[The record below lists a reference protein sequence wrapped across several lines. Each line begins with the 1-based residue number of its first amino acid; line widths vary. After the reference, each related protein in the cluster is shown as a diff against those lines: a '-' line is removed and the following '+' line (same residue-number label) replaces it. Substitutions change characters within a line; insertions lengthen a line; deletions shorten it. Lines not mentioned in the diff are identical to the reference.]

1 MIKHIIN
8 TIIVYA
14 ALTIITGILY
24 PMAVTGLAQ
33 FFFPYQANGSMI
45 KINEKAIGSELI
57 GQNFSDPKYF
67 WSRPSATTPAYN
79 SAASSGSN
87 LGPLNPDLTDVVKKR
102 IELLQIADP
111 DNKTLVPI
119 DLVTTSGS
127 GLDPHVSPA
136 SAYYQLKRISKIRGI
151 DENQIQALINQSIEK
166 RQWGILGEP
175 RINVLQLNLK
185 LDELKNKVT
194 F

>member
-1 MIKHIIN
+1 MIKHLIN

-33 FFFPYQANGSMI
+33 LFFPYRANGSMI
-45 KINEKAIGSELI
+45 EINEKAIGSELI
-57 GQNFSDPKYF
+57 GQKFSDQKYF

-87 LGPLNPDLTDVVKKR
+87 LGPLNPALANTVKKR
-102 IELLQIADP
+102 LATLKSADP
-111 DNKTLVPI
+111 ENNFPVPI
-119 DLVTTSGS
+119 DLVTSSGS
-127 GLDPHVSPA
+127 GLDPHISPA
-136 SAYYQLKRISKIRGI
+136 SAYYQLHRISKIRGI
-151 DENQIQALINQSIEK
+151 DENQIKTLIDQSIEK

-185 LDELKNKVT
+185 LDEIKNR
-194 F
+194 